1 MENNENKVFNPFKQ
15 AREQANLQQQNSVT
29 NPNLDM
35 FGNSEAGFTP
45 KAPEVSAE
53 PITPLYMDDVQP
65 SIPMDNQYPFDE
77 VLDSPVEPI
86 TPAAQPAFTAPE
98 TTFVAPPAEPV
109 ITASAEEIAKAS
121 EEFEKE
127 VMGII
132 NTNDVNTNPT
142 IVPEEPKK
150 APKQPR
156 ARVLNSNEAVI
167 TPEDI
172 KEGRKCAW
180 LAYILFFIP
189 LLINKENAFVRH
201 NANEGLEI
209 NLCDLIAGILILLN
223 VVVTGASLVAS
234 FLFMIGSIVGW
245 GLLILTT
252 ITKLYMIVASL
263 LGKRAN
269 TPWFWNIRMIK

>member
-1 MENNENKVFNPFKQ
+1 MENKGNKVFNPIKQ
-15 AREQANLQQQNSVT
+15 AREQANLNKQNSVT

-35 FGNSEAGFTP
+35 FGNSEVGTTP
-45 KAPEVSAE
+45 VAPQE

-65 SIPMDNQYPFDE
+65 TIPVDNSYAEP
-77 VLDSPVEPI
+77 VTPVTPVEPV
-86 TPAAQPAFTAPE
+86 TPATQPVFEAPVE
-98 TTFVAPPAEPV
+98 EPV

-121 EEFEKE
+121 EEFEAE

-132 NTNDVNTNPT
+132 NTQDVNTNPT
-142 IVPEEPKK
+142 IVPEEPVKK
-150 APKQPR
+150 SK
-156 ARVLNSNEAVI
+156 RVRVVNSNDAVI

-172 KEGRKCAW
+172 KASRKFAW

-189 LLINKENAFVRH
+189 LLINKENAYVRH

-209 NLCDLIAGILILLN
+209 NLCDLIAGILILVN
-223 VVVTGASLVAS
+223 VIVKDSVGMVAS

-252 ITKLYMIVASL
+252 ITKIYMIVVSL

-269 TPWFWNIRMIK
+269 TPWFWNLRIIK